1 MVFEDVSHAPNK
13 RQQRGAYIA
22 PIPVQFNPG
31 LIGDVVTIQV
41 IPRKQH
47 VSDELVTSLM
57 TKYVGRLAMYVQKE
71 GEETFVLEGTN
82 GAPVVV
88 NLNMAIVE
96 VYRYGAKG
104 V

>member
-1 MVFEDVSHAPNK
+1 MGIEDVSHAPNK
-13 RQQRGAYIA
+13 RQAAAGYVA

-31 LIGDVVTIQV
+31 LIGEVVTIQV

-47 VSDELVTSLM
+47 MSDEVATNLM
-57 TKYVGRLAMYVQKE
+57 TKYVGRLTMYMLK
-71 GEETFVLEGTN
+71 GEQETFILEGTN